1 MNDLLMMSIIGFVVF
16 ILGILFLKRDEKLY
30 ENSVVASAKVVDYYE
45 YRATHNNDTM
55 HTMIAEYKIQ
65 DGTIIRAKEQSGS
78 NRIKYQIGTKLDI
91 YYSIKRPDL
100 FIICGDNTRKYVFYG
115 MMIVG
120 LVMVV
125 LFGYMFLKGIAS

>member
-1 MNDLLMMSIIGFVVF
+1 MNDLLMMSLFGFVLF
-16 ILGILFLKRDEKLY
+16 ILGILFFKRDGKLY
-30 ENSVVASAKVVDYYE
+30 KNSVVTSAKVVDYYE
-45 YRATHNNDTM
+45 YHDTHNVTM
-55 HTMIAEYKIQ
+55 RTMVAEYKIR

-78 NRIKYQIGTKLDI
+78 NRRIKYPIGTELDI
-91 YYSIKRPDL
+91 YYSQKRPDL

-125 LFGYMFLKGIAS
+125 LFGYMYLKGIAA